1 MRLFIKSLSL
11 LLAILMIASV
21 AISCGKTDDN
31 KGNKD
36 NNKDTSSVAT
46 TTATG
51 ETEYQSKLPQMDWEG
66 TQYRILGRQYTEE
79 IFTNFEVDRDEMPED
94 VVGLAVWNRNEALLA
109 KYGIDVVG
117 NLVEKPQEEAK
128 IFLESGDDLYD
139 LFMCPNTYMQQFG
152 MAGHLININSLEY
165 VDFENDC
172 WNDYANEQL
181 TFGGKLYYTTN
192 KFLLQD
198 KHRTWIVWYNRT
210 LANELN
216 AGYLEQEVFDGTWTI
231 DRFIELSKTCSQ
243 ESDGQDG
250 MTAGDT
256 WGVTIHTAGNFAQL
270 LYGCGFRLSEMQS
283 DGYPAL
289 IGATD
294 YMLSIV
300 DKVLEL
306 TVDTEHCYV
315 QSLRPNADDNNN
327 DIESTFREGRA
338 VSMTHAV
345 SWLSN
350 LARVNFEYGV
360 LPMPKYTEEQEDYYC
375 TPGIGNSCLMAVPAT
390 INDIKFA
397 GFALEA
403 ISEES
408 VDTSYTEYIE
418 TKCKLQIAYDEDM
431 SKCFRIIFDSIV
443 YDIAF
448 IDGYGGLDKVIKTD
462 IIMSNSNVYGRLF
475 TKYERKARNEM
486 NKTKEAYAALEY

>member
-1 MRLFIKSLSL
+1 MRSFIKLISLM
-11 LLAILMIASV
+11 LACLMLVSVLAACNNTDSTDKNKDSV
-21 AISCGKTDDN
+21 ANTVGGDAEGT
-31 KGNKD
+31 
-36 NNKDTSSVAT
+36 
-46 TTATG
+46 
-51 ETEYQSKLPQMDWEG
+51 KLPQIDWEG
-66 TQYRILGRQYTEE
+66 KEYRILGRQYTEE

-94 VVGLAVWNRNEALLA
+94 VVGLAVWNRNATLLA

-117 NLVEKPQEEAK
+117 NLVDKPADQAK
-128 IFLESGDDLYD
+128 TFLEAGDDLYD
-139 LFMCPNTYMQQFG
+139 LFMCPNTSMQQFG
-152 MAGHLININSLEY
+152 KAGHLVNINGLKY
-165 VDFENDC
+165 VDMENDC
-172 WNDYANEQL
+172 WNEYANEQL

-198 KHRTWIVWYNRT
+198 KHRTWIIWYNRT

-216 AGYLEQEVFDGTWTI
+216 AGYLEREVFDGTWTI
-231 DRFIELSKTCSQ
+231 DRLIEISKTCSK
-243 ESDGQDG
+243 ESDGLDG

-256 WGVTIHTAGNFAQL
+256 WGVAIHTQGNFAQL
-270 LYGCGFRLSEMQS
+270 LYGCGFRLSEMQK

-289 IGATD
+289 VGPTD
-294 YMLSIV
+294 SMLSII

-306 TVDTEHCYV
+306 TVDTQHCYV
-315 QSLRPNADDNNN
+315 QGLRPTDSDNKN

-338 VSMTHAV
+338 VIMTHAV

-350 LARVNFEYGV
+350 LFRVDFEYGV

-390 INDIKFA
+390 INDIEFA

-408 VDTSYTEYIE
+408 VNTTYKDYIE
-418 TKCKLQIAYDEDM
+418 TKCKLQVAYDEDM
-431 SKCFRIIFDSIV
+431 SKCFNIIFKNIV

-448 IDGYGGLDKVIKTD
+448 IDAYGDLDKVIKSD
-462 IIMSNSNVYGRLF
+462 IISSGSNIYGRQF
-475 TKYERKARNEM
+475 SKYESRAKKQM
-486 NKTKEAYAALEY
+486 NQTKEAYAKLEY

>member
-1 MRLFIKSLSL
+1 MAF
-11 LLAILMIASV
+11 V
-21 AISCGKTDDN
+21 
-31 KGNKD
+31 
-36 NNKDTSSVAT
+36 
-46 TTATG
+46 
-51 ETEYQSKLPQMDWEG
+51 
-66 TQYRILGRQYTEE
+66 
-79 IFTNFEVDRDEMPED
+79 
-94 VVGLAVWNRNEALLA
+94 RN
-109 KYGIDVVG
+109 
-117 NLVEKPQEEAK
+117 
-128 IFLESGDDLYD
+128 S
-139 LFMCPNTYMQQFG
+139 T
-152 MAGHLININSLEY
+152 
-165 VDFENDC
+165 
-172 WNDYANEQL
+172 
-181 TFGGKLYYTTN
+181 
-192 KFLLQD
+192 
-198 KHRTWIVWYNRT
+198 
-210 LANELN
+210 
-216 AGYLEQEVFDGTWTI
+216 
-231 DRFIELSKTCSQ
+231 
-243 ESDGQDG
+243 
-250 MTAGDT
+250 
-256 WGVTIHTAGNFAQL
+256 
-270 LYGCGFRLSEMQS
+270 
-283 DGYPAL
+283 
-289 IGATD
+289 
-294 YMLSIV
+294 

-315 QSLRPNADDNNN
+315 QSLRPNEADNKN

-448 IDGYGGLDKVIKTD
+448 IDGYGGLDKIIKTE
-462 IIMSNSNVYGRLF
+462 IIGTGSNVYGRLYA
-475 TKYERKARNEM
+475 KNEKRAKNEM
-486 NKTKEAYAALEY
+486 NKTKEAYAKLEY

>member
-1 MRLFIKSLSL
+1 MRSFIKLISL
-11 LLAILMIASV
+11 LFVFLMLSSV
-21 AISCGKTDDN
+21 LVACNNPDKSNDG
-31 KGNKD
+31 KD
-36 NNKDTSSVAT
+36 NVANT
-46 TTATG
+46 IQGGAG
-51 ETEYQSKLPQMDWEG
+51 NSKLPEIDWEG
-66 TQYRILGRQYTEE
+66 REYRILGRQYTEE

-94 VVGLAVWNRNEALLA
+94 VVGLAVWNRNATLLA

-117 NLVEKPQEEAK
+117 NLVDKPADQAK
-128 IFLESGDDLYD
+128 TFLEAGDDLYD
-139 LFMCPNTYMQQFG
+139 LFMCPNTSMQQFG
-152 MAGHLININSLEY
+152 IAGHLVNINGLDY
-165 VDFENDC
+165 IDFENNC

-210 LANELN
+210 LANEMN

-231 DRFIELSKTCSQ
+231 DRLIELSKTCSQ

-256 WGVTIHTAGNFAQL
+256 WGVAIHTPGNFAQL
-270 LYGCGFRLSEMQS
+270 LYGCGFRLSTMKK
-283 DGYPAL
+283 DGFPEL
-289 IGATD
+289 VGPTD
-294 YMLSIV
+294 AMLSII

-306 TVDTEHCYV
+306 TTDTEHCYV
-315 QSLRPNADDNNN
+315 QSLRPTDSDNKN

-338 VSMTHAV
+338 VTMTHAV

-350 LARVNFEYGV
+350 LFRVNFEYGV
-360 LPMPKYTEEQEDYYC
+360 LPMPKYTAEQEDYYC

-390 INDIKFA
+390 VNDIKFA

-408 VDTSYTEYIE
+408 VDTTFKEYIE
-418 TKCKLQIAYDEDM
+418 TKCKLQVAYDEDM
-431 SKCFRIIFDSIV
+431 SKCFNIIFENIV

-448 IDGYGGLDKVIKTD
+448 IDAYGDLDKVIKSD
-462 IIMSNSNVYGRLF
+462 IINAGANIYGRQYS
-475 TKYERKARNEM
+475 KYESRAKNQM
-486 NKTKEAYAALEY
+486 KKTKEAYAKLEY

>member
-1 MRLFIKSLSL
+1 MRNFIKLISLV
-11 LLAILMIASV
+11 LACLMLVSV
-21 AISCGKTDDN
+21 LVACDNTD
-31 KGNKD
+31 KPNKD
-36 NNKDTSSVAT
+36 NVANT
-46 TTATG
+46 VQGGNAEGT
-51 ETEYQSKLPQMDWEG
+51 KLPQIDWE
-66 TQYRILGRQYTEE
+66 QREYRILGRQYTEE

-94 VVGLAVWNRNEALLA
+94 VVGLAVWNRNATLLS

-117 NLVEKPQEEAK
+117 NLVEKPADEAR
-128 IFLESGDDLYD
+128 IFLEAGDDLYD

-152 MAGHLININSLEY
+152 MSGHLININGLEY
-165 VDFENDC
+165 IDFENDC

-198 KHRTWIVWYNRT
+198 KHRTWIIWYNRT

-216 AGYLEQEVFDGTWTI
+216 AGYLEREVFDGTWTI
-231 DRFIELSKTCSQ
+231 DRLIEISKTCSR

-256 WGVTIHTAGNFAQL
+256 WGVAIHTAGNFAQL
-270 LYGCGFRLSEMQS
+270 LYGCGFRLSTMQK

-289 IGATD
+289 IGPTD
-294 YMLSIV
+294 AMLSII

-315 QSLRPNADDNNN
+315 QSLRPTDSDNKN

-338 VSMTHAV
+338 VTMTHAV

-350 LARVNFEYGV
+350 LYRVDFEYGV
-360 LPMPKYTEEQEDYYC
+360 LPMPKYTEDQEDYYC

-390 INDIKFA
+390 AGDIKFA
-397 GFALEA
+397 AFALQA

-408 VDTSYTEYIE
+408 VNTTFKDYIE
-418 TKCKLQIAYDEDM
+418 TKCKLQVAYDEDM
-431 SKCFRIIFDSIV
+431 SKCFNIIFQNIV

-448 IDGYGGLDKVIKTD
+448 IDGYGDLDKVIKTD
-462 IIMSNSNVYGRLF
+462 IINAGSNIYGRQYS
-475 TKYERKARNEM
+475 KYEKRAKNEM
-486 NKTKEAYAALEY
+486 NKTKEAYAKLEY